1 MGESGMR
8 RNARFSLGQ
17 ARGQALRIPTWA
29 LHTSAFILFFALHL
43 AKAVINDMA
52 VYLRMVQIASGVN
65 PIIWCYLGD
74 QQLAGA
80 DEQWRVS
87 DRAFYAAHDYVP
99 EKPHI
104 NRCGEECRFY

>member
-17 ARGQALRIPTWA
+17 ARGQALRIPTWP

-65 PIIWCYLGD
+65 LIIWCYLGD

-87 DRAFYAAHDYVP
+87 
-99 EKPHI
+99 E
-104 NRCGEECRFY
+104 

>member
-29 LHTSAFILFFALHL
+29 LHTSAFIPFFALHL

-87 DRAFYAAHDYVP
+87 D
-99 EKPHI
+99 
-104 NRCGEECRFY
+104 